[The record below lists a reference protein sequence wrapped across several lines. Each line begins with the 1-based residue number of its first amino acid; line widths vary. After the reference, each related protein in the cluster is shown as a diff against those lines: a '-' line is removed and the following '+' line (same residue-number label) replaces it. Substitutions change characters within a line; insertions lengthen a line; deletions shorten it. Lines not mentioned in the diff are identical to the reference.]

1 MDVYLYCK
9 DKLTSESFLQ
19 PGNPSKG
26 DGRLGIVPVVLHDT
40 AVQAISTIQL
50 NLPHNHRDADNV
62 KTVELMY
69 LELLKRFDGG
79 KSLKELDP
87 IGDMEIEFDPETDEM
102 DIKALVEAQEK
113 VKEECMKPAFKNI
126 SQAQIEMF
134 KTKESLK
141 SEIQELE
148 QEIKKTSQM
157 IMSSDLVNMKRVMRR
172 LEMIDKNDVPHLKGK
187 VAAGL
192 SAADEILT
200 TELIFSGFFQELNPH
215 QMAAVLSC
223 LVYND
228 NKSEGKPPKEDELAE
243 PFQKLLEVANK
254 VATVMIESNM
264 EIKKEEYL

>member
-1 MDVYLYCK
+1 M
-9 DKLTSESFLQ
+9 
-19 PGNPSKG
+19 
-26 DGRLGIVPVVLHDT
+26 
-40 AVQAISTIQL
+40 
-50 NLPHNHRDADNV
+50 PHNHRDADNV

-172 LEMIDKNDVPHLKGK
+172 LEMVDKNDVPHLKGK

-243 PFQKLLEVANK
+243 PFAKLLEVANK